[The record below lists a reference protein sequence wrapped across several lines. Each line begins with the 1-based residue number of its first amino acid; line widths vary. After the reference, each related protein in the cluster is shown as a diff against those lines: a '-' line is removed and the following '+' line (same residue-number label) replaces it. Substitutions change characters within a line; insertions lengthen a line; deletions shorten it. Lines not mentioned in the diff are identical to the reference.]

1 MFYYQRIIR
10 MSFAL
15 LVFASAIAM
24 ATDHRKVITPEKP
37 FDQKGIYYIEVTG
50 TPYELGSDQAHAV
63 TAKSAAKSDWK
74 ADSPGDIIAQSA
86 FLDP

>member
-1 MFYYQRIIR
+1 MG
-10 MSFAL
+10 FAL
-15 LVFASAIAM
+15 LVFASAVGM
-24 ATDHRKVITPEKP
+24 STDHGKVITHGKP

-74 ADSPGDIIAQSA
+74 AENPEDAIPQSA
-86 FLDP
+86 FFDP